1 MLSVQITFTRSYQ
14 AFKPAHGSQPTA
26 TTTTKTTATATHSTS
41 KATTSDCI
49 CDEDE
54 FMGVGKGAYDEGSG
68 YFELKIII

>member
-14 AFKPAHGSQPTA
+14 AFKPAHGSAP
-26 TTTTKTTATATHSTS
+26 TTTKTTATTAHSTS

-68 YFELKIII
+68 YFELKIFI